1 MTGVSYIVTA
11 YNKAP
16 FLPAVLQAIFDQ
28 DGDFERELIV
38 VDDGSDDDSLS
49 VCRAI
54 AAGHDNITV
63 VTQPNAG
70 PAIATNKGASMA
82 RLEWLKGVDGD
93 DLLAPWCTRLLIEAA
108 ERLGTDVAFGA
119 MVEYDAETGTPFAG
133 TPFAGT
139 NPPGEPEFARRD
151 ALPWLLYK
159 PQFNLSQAVIRRA
172 AYERVGGCDEDV
184 FVQDYSV
191 MLRLAHRGPFA
202 ALDVPVCA
210 APLGEP
216 GRLSED
222 VSKMLADA
230 NKALFHF
237 VRDTPDLSTTHRW
250 FAARRAAGR
259 SWKWQH
265 RHNGATAFS
274 RHHLRYIGAYL
285 PVPAL
290 WDSALAGAAESIAPE

>member
-16 FLPAVLQAIFDQ
+16 YLPAVLEAIFKQ
-28 DGDFERELIV
+28 EGDFERELIV
-38 VDDGSDDDSLS
+38 VDDGSDDDSLA

-54 AAGHDNITV
+54 AAGHDNFTV
-63 VTQPNAG
+63 ITQPNAG

-93 DLLAPWCTRLLIEAA
+93 DLLAPWSTRLLIEAA
-108 ERLGTDVAFGA
+108 ERLGTDVAFGT
-119 MVEYDAETGTPFAG
+119 MVEYDADTGTPFTG
-133 TPFAGT
+133 SK
-139 NPPGEPEFARRD
+139 PPGEPVFARRD

-159 PQFNLSQAVIRRA
+159 PQFNLSQAVIRRDA
-172 AYERVGGCDEDV
+172 FEQVGGCDEDV

-191 MLRLAHRGPFA
+191 TLRLAHRGPFA
-202 ALDVPVCA
+202 ALDIPVCA

-265 RHNGATAFS
+265 RHADATAFS
-274 RHHLRYIGAYL
+274 RHYLRYMGAYL

-290 WDSALAGAAESIAPE
+290 WISALAGAAESIAPDK